1 MPRKNRRAPQAEML
15 VPGMDF
21 FSDMQAVYDVTM
33 TNGSGTK
40 YLVLSGSQRTCWT
53 WACRAGE
60 QPGNLLG
67 FVPVDIVEIEP
78 ARPSRS
84 RWSSST

>member
-1 MPRKNRRAPQAEML
+1 MPRKNRRAPQAEL
-15 VPGMDF
+15 PVPGVDF

-40 YLVLSGSQRTCWT
+40 HLVLSGSQRTCWT